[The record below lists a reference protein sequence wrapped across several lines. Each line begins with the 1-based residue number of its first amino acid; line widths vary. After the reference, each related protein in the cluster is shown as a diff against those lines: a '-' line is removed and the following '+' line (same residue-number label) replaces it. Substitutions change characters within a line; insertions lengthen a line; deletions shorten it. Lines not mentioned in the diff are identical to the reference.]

1 MILLAVLAGLALAA
15 VLCVLLPL
23 LRPQAPPRARAEHDV
38 AIYRDQL
45 AEIER
50 DRDRGLVSEDQLDA
64 ARAEIGRRL
73 LAADAARQEPA
84 ARRDAPQMR
93 AILAA
98 SVAAVLPLAAG
109 GLYVWQGAPLLT
121 AGSATDGTAASG
133 THSAEQ
139 EPDMATLVARLAER
153 MQERP
158 DDARGWR
165 LLGRSLASLGRYD
178 EAAGAYGRATALKP
192 ADAELRSRRAEALT
206 AASGGTV
213 TPEAEQG
220 FAAALRIDPG
230 EPRAG
235 FYLGLAALQ
244 KGDRD
249 GALARWRA
257 LEAASPEDAEWLPM
271 LRRRIASLAP
281 GPTREDVEAAERL
294 APQERAAMIRGM
306 VQGLAMRLQEEPDD
320 VEGWARLARSWR
332 VLGEAENE
340 RDALR
345 QAAAAADRTGDRS
358 AALRHWSRLRELLP
372 ESSPERAEIAK
383 RIDALGGGK

>member
-1 MILLAVLAGLALAA
+1 MLFAVLAGLALAV

-23 LRPQAPPRARAEHDV
+23 LRRQAPPRPRAEHDV
-38 AIYRDQL
+38 EIYRDQL

-50 DRDRGLVSEDQLDA
+50 DRDRGMVSGDQLEA

-73 LAADAARQEPA
+73 LAADAARREPA
-84 ARRDAPQMR
+84 ARRDAPPTR

-98 SVAAVLPLAAG
+98 VLAGVLPLAAG
-109 GLYVWQGAPLLT
+109 GLYLWQGAPLLSG
-121 AGSATDGTAASG
+121 GSASESAAASEPRP
-133 THSAEQ
+133 AER
-139 EPDMATLVARLAER
+139 EADMATLVARLAER
-153 MQERP
+153 MEERP
-158 DDARGWR
+158 DDIRGWR

-178 EAAGAYGRATALKP
+178 EAARAYGRATALLP
-192 ADAELRSRRAEALT
+192 ADADLRSLRAAALT
-206 AASGGTV
+206 AANAGTV

-257 LEAASPEDAEWLPM
+257 LEAASPEGAEWLPM

-281 GPTREDVEAAERL
+281 GPTREDVDAARQM
-294 APQERAAMIRGM
+294 APEERAAMIRGM
-306 VQGLAMRLQEEPDD
+306 VESLALRLEEEPDD
-320 VEGWARLARSWR
+320 AEGWARLARSYR
-332 VLGEAENE
+332 VLGEAEKE

-345 QAAAAADRTGDRS
+345 QAGEAAHRTGDN
-358 AALRHWSRLRELLP
+358 AAARRHWSRLRGLLP
-372 ESSPERAEIAK
+372 EGSPERAGIAR
-383 RIDALGGGK
+383 RIDALGEGR

>member
-15 VLCVLLPL
+15 MLCVLMPL
-23 LRPQAPPRARAEHDV
+23 LRPQVPPRARAEHDV
-38 AIYRDQL
+38 EIYRDQL

-73 LAADAARQEPA
+73 LAADAARREPA

-98 SVAAVLPLAAG
+98 SLAAVLPLAAG
-109 GLYVWQGAPLLT
+109 GLYVWQGAPLLSG
-121 AGSATDGTAASG
+121 GSANDSTAASG
-133 THSAEQ
+133 TRPAEH
-139 EPDMATLVARLAER
+139 EADMATLVARLAER
-153 MQERP
+153 MQDRP

-178 EAAGAYGRATALKP
+178 EAARAYGRATALLP

-294 APQERAAMIRGM
+294 VPEERAAMIRGM

-345 QAAAAADRTGDRS
+345 QAAAAADRTGDRG

-372 ESSPERAEIAK
+372 EDSPERAEIAK
-383 RIDALGGGK
+383 RIDALGGGT